1 MHHLHETDGLH
12 VDQRADLD
20 AALRRLER
28 ALELLERRPRS

>member
-12 VDQRADLD
+12 GEQRADLA

-28 ALELLERRPRS
+28 ALELLERRSRS